1 VSVRGTADAES
12 GVAVLVREFP
22 GVALDIER
30 QPPQAD
36 TPLPTFDLARWNDAN
51 VDFEPF
57 DTHVEDITRRGP
69 ATIVLRGERLAC
81 VRAAQ
86 EMLTRWQRLLGRR
99 NTGSRTRAFDDL
111 LARFGALHDLEKP
124 PVRADYRHALD
135 TWQWTLR
142 LAPDVPASV
151 QIAALLHDIERL
163 ESEADARVEPG
174 GREAARAPVLPAR
187 EPPLAVNYAAFK
199 AEHAQRSARIALE
212 VARASG
218 FDAATC
224 ARAARLVETHES
236 TGAEPDRALL
246 NDADALS
253 FFSQTSSD
261 HLDCFGTAH
270 TRRKIAFSLGRM
282 SAGARAR
289 LETVRLRADV
299 ARLLCECRGV
309 VPTASA
315 GRQVNA

>member
-1 VSVRGTADAES
+1 MLVCHSATVGVRGTADAES
-12 GVAVLVREFP
+12 GLALLLREFP
-22 GVALDIER
+22 RVALDIER
-30 QPPQAD
+30 HALQAD
-36 TPLPTFDLARWNDAN
+36 TPLSTFDLARWNDAN

-81 VRAAQ
+81 VRAAH
-86 EMLTRWQRLLGRR
+86 EMLTRWQRLLDRR

-111 LARFGALHDLEKP
+111 LARFGALHDLERP
-124 PVRADYRHALD
+124 LIRADHRHALD

-142 LAPDVPASV
+142 LAPDVPTSV
-151 QIAALLHDIERL
+151 QIAALLHDVERL
-163 ESEADARVEPG
+163 ESQADARAE
-174 GREAARAPVLPAR
+174 
-187 EPPLAVNYAAFK
+187 PLAPDHAALK
-199 AEHAQRSARIALE
+199 AEHARRSARIALE
-212 VARASG
+212 LARASG

-236 TGAEPDRALL
+236 TGPEPDRALL

-253 FFSQTSSD
+253 FFSQGSSD
-261 HLDCFGTAH
+261 CLDCFGPAH

-299 ARLLCECRGV
+299 ARLLCEFRGA
-309 VPTASA
+309 VPAATA
-315 GRQVNA
+315 GPQVNA